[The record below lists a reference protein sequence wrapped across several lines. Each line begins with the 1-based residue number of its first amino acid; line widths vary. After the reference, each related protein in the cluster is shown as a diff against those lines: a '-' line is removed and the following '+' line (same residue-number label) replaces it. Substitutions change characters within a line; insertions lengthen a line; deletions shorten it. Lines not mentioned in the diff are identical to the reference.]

1 MALRPELENLAGVIS
16 RTRAS
21 GGNFILRIAQGDAG
35 ELSLDDAMKAF
46 EKGIKLTRDC
56 QESLSQAE
64 QKVQVLMEKNG
75 TETLEPLESDPDTE

>member
-1 MALRPELENLAGVIS
+1 MPSKETPSFEDNLSRLEGIVEQLES
-16 RTRAS
+16 
-21 GGNFILRIAQGDAG
+21 G